1 MIAVVVLV
9 GVSVGTALLG
19 VIAGDAAAERRT
31 RGRALAVAGSKGV
44 DMPTNDSACTP
55 PAPDVMAVGSW
66 ECASCGTRL
75 SVRGTTTM
83 QSACCG
89 VTVEIIPGVGR

>member
-1 MIAVVVLV
+1 VIAVVVLV
-9 GVSVGTALLG
+9 GVSVGIVLLG
-19 VIAGDAAAERRT
+19 VIVGKAASSPEAPVS
-31 RGRALAVAGSKGV
+31 VAGSKGV